1 MPVYNGERF
10 VRQALD
16 SLVAQSFTDLEI
28 VISDTLDFVFTHTIP
43 FAGGTCARA
52 ELDSCGFHGLQRTP
66 GLDSAPTR
74 HVLTAPGCRRK
85 ITVDD

>member
-28 VISDTLDFVFTHTIP
+28 VISDTLDFVFLTP
-43 FAGGTCARA
+43 FHSRG
-52 ELDSCGFHGLQRTP
+52 
-66 GLDSAPTR
+66 AP
-74 HVLTAPGCRRK
+74 APGPSSTLVGSTAFRGLRGW
-85 ITVDD
+85 TLRLLDTY